1 MSACLLATIS
11 PNWYFP
17 GVGIEKKMLLP
28 QDAEA
33 DFSSSGM
40 IQTLL
45 SPTAS
50 SWDRKTS
57 VPARA
62 VEGPLMDALI
72 SWVSAVEQVSSKQR
86 ASSCFMVMKG
96 SG

>member
-1 MSACLLATIS
+1 
-11 PNWYFP
+11 
-17 GVGIEKKMLLP
+17 MLLP

-40 IQTLL
+40 IQILL

-62 VEGPLMDALI
+62 VDGPLIDALI
-72 SWVSAVEQVSSKQR
+72 SWAGAVEQVSSKQR
-86 ASSCFMVMKG
+86 ASNCFMVVRVW
-96 SG
+96 